1 MCVQRLH
8 VVQLSRAG
16 TKTMPNSAV
25 QTYIDPHEYQSS
37 VRATDVTVLL
47 TGRGRFQAKLTR
59 MDLHRLWMRSGETS
73 LPYIM
78 RGAWTN
84 HRCIVSFLTGP
95 EYTPYHHNGLELWP
109 GSILVNPLGT
119 EFYRRSTGR
128 RCGSMSLAPD
138 DLAAVGHALVG
149 REIAAPIATQMVRP
163 PPNVMTRL
171 LHLYDAAEKLTES
184 APEILTHPEVARAM
198 EDELVRAMVRCLTDG
213 NPVGSEKSRGQRE
226 SVMRRFERVLEENQ
240 DTPVHLT
247 DICRAIGVSARS
259 LRMHCQEHLGLSP
272 HRYLWLRRMH
282 QARQALALADAAAKT
297 VTEIAI
303 DHGFWELGRF
313 SVAYRRLFD
322 ESPSATL
329 RRPG

>member
-1 MCVQRLH
+1 
-8 VVQLSRAG
+8 
-16 TKTMPNSAV
+16 MPDCAV
-25 QTYIDPHEYQSS
+25 QTYADPHEYQSS

-78 RGAWTN
+78 RGAWAN

-95 EYTPYHHNGLELWP
+95 EPTAYQHNGLELWP

-138 DLAAVGHALVG
+138 ELAATGRALVG

-163 PPNVMTRL
+163 PPEAMMRL
-171 LHLYDAAEKLTES
+171 LRLYDTAEKLAET

-198 EDELVRAMVRCLTDG
+198 EDELVRAMVRCLVDG
-213 NPVGSEKSRGQRE
+213 DPVGSEKSRGQRE

-240 DTPVHLT
+240 DTPTHLT
-247 DICRAIGVSARS
+247 DVCTAIGVSARA
-259 LRMHCQEHLGLSP
+259 LRMHCQEHLGISP

-282 QARQALALADAAAKT
+282 QARRALALADATAKT

-313 SVAYRRLFD
+313 SVAYKRLFN